1 MKDLLCDQFQNTV
14 SEMMLCHR
22 SILEV
27 LAKVQE
33 SGARVQRSVVQSV
46 TACGC
51 QKINANKNKS
61 PLPEDATLID
71 LKNLLDSHISGE
83 LCSNCRDNIE
93 SEIGRALFYMTAL
106 CNLLDLNLYD
116 IFIKE
121 HKQLEILREY
131 NLT

>member
-22 SILEV
+22 SILEI
-27 LAKVQE
+27 LSKLQE
-33 SGARVQRSVVQSV
+33 SGVRVQRSVVHSV
-46 TACGC
+46 TSCGC
-51 QKINANKNKS
+51 QKIVANKK
-61 PLPEDATLID
+61 PLPENATFLD
-71 LKNLLDSHISGE
+71 LKHLLDSHLSGN
-83 LCSNCRDNIE
+83 LCKNCRDSIE
-93 SEIGRALFYMTAL
+93 SEIGRSLFYMAAL
-106 CNLLDLNLYD
+106 CNLMELNLYD

>member
-27 LAKVQE
+27 LSKVQE
-33 SGARVQRSVVQSV
+33 SGARVQRSVVHSV
-46 TACGC
+46 TSCGC
-51 QKINANKNKS
+51 QKINANKTKQ

-83 LCSNCRDNIE
+83 LCKNCRDNIE
-93 SEIGRALFYMTAL
+93 NELGRALFYMTAL

-116 IFIKE
+116 VFIKE

>member
-14 SEMMLCHR
+14 SEMTLCHR
-22 SILEV
+22 SILEIM
-27 LAKVQE
+27 AKVQE
-33 SGARVQRSVVQSV
+33 SGARIQRAIVHSV
-46 TACGC
+46 TSCGC
-51 QKINANKNKS
+51 QKIVTNKK
-61 PLPEDATLID
+61 PLPQDATLLD
-71 LKNLLDSHISGE
+71 LKNLLDSHISGS
-83 LCSNCRDNIE
+83 LCDNCRDSIE
-93 SEIGRALFYMTAL
+93 NELGRSLFYMAAL

>member
-22 SILEV
+22 SILDV

-46 TACGC
+46 TSCGC
-51 QKINANKNKS
+51 QKINANKKA
-61 PLPEDATLID
+61 LPEGATLVD
-71 LKNLLDSHISGE
+71 LKNLLDSHLSGD
-83 LCSNCRDNIE
+83 LCSNCRDDIE
-93 SEIGRALFYMTAL
+93 AEIGRALFYMTAL

-121 HKQLEILREY
+121 NKQLEILRGY
-131 NLT
+131 SLT

>member
-14 SEMMLCHR
+14 SEMTLCHR
-22 SILEV
+22 SILEI
-27 LAKVQE
+27 LSKVQE

-46 TACGC
+46 TSCGC
-51 QKINANKNKS
+51 QKIVANKKS
-61 PLPEDATLID
+61 FPKDATLFD
-71 LKNLLDSHISGE
+71 LKQLLDSHISGK
-83 LCSNCRDNIE
+83 LCDNCKDNIE
-93 SEIGRALFYMTAL
+93 NEIGRSLFYMAAL

>member
-14 SEMMLCHR
+14 SEMMLYHR
-22 SILEV
+22 SILEI
-27 LAKVQE
+27 LSKVQE
-33 SGARVQRSVVQSV
+33 SGARVQRSVVHSV
-46 TACGC
+46 TSCGC
-51 QKINANKNKS
+51 QKIVANKRS
-61 PLPEDATLID
+61 LPKEATLLD
-71 LKNLLDSHISGE
+71 LKNLFDSHLSGT
-83 LCSNCRDNIE
+83 LCDNCRDSIE
-93 SEIGRALFYMTAL
+93 NEIGRSLFYMAAL